1 MNREPRSV
9 EPLNREP
16 LNRGGDDSTIQR
28 LNDSTTSREP
38 LNESALV
45 DQYLHLVRSVCSN
58 IAITLPAHVDRD
70 DLYSNGL
77 LGLIYALRNFKSDPN
92 ATLETYARIRIRGAI
107 LDGLRAADWI
117 PRLIHK
123 KARKVER
130 IIIELEREHGRAPLP
145 AEIAKALHITLATYE
160 RWEQEI
166 RPPQFYYLDAP
177 PLDLEGDSHYETQPE
192 VTDHNQ
198 ETPSEHA
205 QRNESSAMLVARLNA
220 LPDKQRHVL
229 WLFYFKGM
237 RLWEIAGLCC
247 VAECRVSQIHHEG
260 LDSLARNPEVRRH
273 RAAGLTSD
281 LRPLTSFPA

>member
-1 MNREPRSV
+1 MMIRAKPDKRLRPLPLAKPNETEQV
-9 EPLNREP
+9 E
-16 LNRGGDDSTIQR
+16 
-28 LNDSTTSREP
+28 
-38 LNESALV
+38 
-45 DQYLHLVRSVCSN
+45 QYLYLVRSVCSN
-58 IAITLPAHVDRD
+58 VEVTLPAHVDRD

-77 LGLIYALRNFKSDPN
+77 LGLIYALRNFKSDRK
-92 ATLETYARIRIRGAI
+92 ASLETYARIRIRGAI
-107 LDGLRAADWI
+107 LDGLRATDWI